1 MFIAVAPLSLSRR
14 SDVGEA
20 LIRRF
25 HLGRLRSNRSA
36 WEKDQLK
43 TSHNDAIFRSQTGLH
58 DAQSIRRAAEDD
70 VLALRCVPRSD
81 DVNVLPVL
89 VRKNGFVVDQQ
100 RLPGSGA
107 LQLNACEQAGCQRVV
122 RVGKH
127 DASSN
132 RTGRWIELV
141 VNEVDVTR
149 VREVLL
155 ISQSN
160 TDWILRADTG
170 TG

>member
-1 MFIAVAPLSLSRR
+1 
-14 SDVGEA
+14 
-20 LIRRF
+20 
-25 HLGRLRSNRSA
+25 
-36 WEKDQLK
+36 
-43 TSHNDAIFRSQTGLH
+43 
-58 DAQSIRRAAEDD
+58 
-70 VLALRCVPRSD
+70 
-81 DVNVLPVL
+81 
-89 VRKNGFVVDQQ
+89 
-100 RLPGSGA
+100 

-160 TDWILRADTG
+160 TDWILRAVIVAVLGAIAGALYPAFKAAGKDPIEALAYE
-170 TG
+170 